1 MHSGQWA
8 MEVGGGLAD
17 DGLRMESEA
26 TASHPTLPV
35 EGAVGVGGSRD
46 SVGGLDIGS
55 SGEDVPP
62 YHSPRQQQVQCM
74 YIYTVYVFLC
84 SSLVLSCVYIQCVHV
99 CVLCVCIGLCVH
111 MCDG

>member
-1 MHSGQWA
+1 MHSGQWT

-35 EGAVGVGGSRD
+35 EGAVGVGGGRD
-46 SVGGLDIGS
+46 AVGGLDIGS

-62 YHSPRQQQVQCM
+62 YHSPHQQQVQCM
-74 YIYTVYVFLC
+74 YMFQFATFMCVYTMCACLC
-84 SSLVLSCVYIQCVHV
+84 AVCVYIQCVHV
-99 CVLCVCIGLCVH
+99 CEG
-111 MCDG
+111 